1 MFPCGDSKMSSDC
14 ERFHRRD
21 VLTLGTTAGLMGLS
35 LPDILR
41 SQARAS
47 RVPQERTARADSIIM
62 LWLAGGPATIDMWDL
77 KPDAPE
83 EIRGEFKAAETSVPG
98 IRLSEHLSKVGQT
111 AKHLAVVRSM
121 HHTVPAHGPATVFM
135 TTGNKPTPAI
145 EYPSLGSLTSKLLKV
160 PEGVP
165 PYVSFNDIRGQ
176 GGAAG
181 YLGAGYNPFIVEGAG
196 GGKNAPATLRVRGIQ
211 LPGGFSLG
219 QLNKRDAL
227 LRDFDDTFRKVD
239 EKAELVSGYDAF
251 HQKALDILR
260 SDRTK
265 KAFDLAAESQATRE
279 RYGTDSFGT
288 GALAARRLVEAG
300 VRCVT
305 LSLGGWDTHR
315 GNFDSLKTRLLP
327 TLDRLLSALVGD
339 LAERG
344 MLDRTIVY
352 CAGEFGRTPKI
363 NKTVGRDHWARS
375 MSVVVAGGGFKRGIA
390 FGSTDPQ
397 GMAPAS
403 NPVTPDD
410 LASTVFHNL
419 GIDPK
424 MELQSGTGR
433 PMTLF
438 REGSVIEKLL
448 A

>member
-1 MFPCGDSKMSSDC
+1 MSSDC

-145 EYPSLGSLTSKLLKV
+145 EYPSVGSLTSKLLKV

-227 LRDFDDTFRKVD
+227 LGISTTPS
-239 EKAELVSGYDAF
+239 A
-251 HQKALDILR
+251 R
-260 SDRTK
+260 STRRQNL
-265 KAFDLAAESQATRE
+265 FPATTPSTR
-279 RYGTDSFGT
+279 RRSTSCGPT
-288 GALAARRLVEAG
+288 ARRKPLIWPPKARQPAKDMEPTHSEPVPLRRAG
-300 VRCVT
+300 SWRRVFVA
-305 LSLGGWDTHR
+305 SHSAWGVGI
-315 GNFDSLKTRLLP
+315 P
-327 TLDRLLSALVGD
+327 TG
-339 LAERG
+339 
-344 MLDRTIVY
+344 
-352 CAGEFGRTPKI
+352 
-363 NKTVGRDHWARS
+363 
-375 MSVVVAGGGFKRGIA
+375 
-390 FGSTDPQ
+390 
-397 GMAPAS
+397 
-403 NPVTPDD
+403 
-410 LASTVFHNL
+410 
-419 GIDPK
+419 
-424 MELQSGTGR
+424 
-433 PMTLF
+433 
-438 REGSVIEKLL
+438 VILT